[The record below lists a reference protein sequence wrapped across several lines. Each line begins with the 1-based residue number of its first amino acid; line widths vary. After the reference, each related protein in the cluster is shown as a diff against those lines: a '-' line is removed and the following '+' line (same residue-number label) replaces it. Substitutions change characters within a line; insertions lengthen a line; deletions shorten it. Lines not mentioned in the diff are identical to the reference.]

1 MCPIWPEVTPEKADL
16 FNKYGRG
23 IVHMGLH
30 IGTKG
35 FKYDRNKSRKKPKVI
50 KPVNVM
56 EVNMLLD
63 EIEAAIG
70 LDAFFVARA
79 VKGIAGAGSMYAFN
93 GTGDDWQAVPNFKLY
108 GDFGLSVLVEADCY
122 VNASVLNQFMKLGVL
137 INGVLDMETVVR
149 FRYTSGTEASGF
161 KMRIML
167 RPGAGEHTFQ
177 LAFVYENATT
187 ARIEQRSSWFR
198 LVGLKIPEE

>member
-30 IGTKG
+30 VGTKG

-56 EVNMLLD
+56 EINMLLD
-63 EIEAAIG
+63 DIEFKVG
-70 LDAFFVARA
+70 LNAFFVVRT
-79 VKGIAGAGSMYAFN
+79 VKGISTAGTMYAFN
-93 GTGDDWQAVPNFKLY
+93 GTGDDWQAVPNFKLS
-108 GDFGLSVLVEADCY
+108 GDFGSVVLAEADCFI
-122 VNASVLNQFMKLGVL
+122 NASVLNQFAKVGIL
-137 INGVLDMETVVR
+137 IDGVLDMETIVR
-149 FRYTSGTEASGF
+149 GRYTTGTEALGL
-161 KMRIML
+161 KMRIMV
-167 RPGAGEHTFQ
+167 RSSPGDHTYQ

-198 LVGLKIPEE
+198 LVGLKIPEG

>member
-30 IGTKG
+30 VGTKG

-70 LDAFFVARA
+70 LDAFFVVRA
-79 VKGIAGAGSMYAFN
+79 VKGISTAGSMYAFN
-93 GTGDDWQAVPNFKLY
+93 GTGDDWQPVPNFKLS
-108 GDFGLSVLVEADCY
+108 GDFGLVVLAEADCY
-122 VNASVLNQFMKLGVL
+122 VNASVANLWMKLGVL
-137 INGVLDMETVVR
+137 IDGVLDMETVVR
-149 FRYTSGTEASGF
+149 ARYAAGTDAVGL
-161 KMRIML
+161 KMRIMI
-167 RPGAGEHTFQ
+167 RPGPGEHTFQ
-177 LAFVYENATT
+177 LAFVYEGATT

-198 LVGLKIPEE
+198 LVGLKIPEG